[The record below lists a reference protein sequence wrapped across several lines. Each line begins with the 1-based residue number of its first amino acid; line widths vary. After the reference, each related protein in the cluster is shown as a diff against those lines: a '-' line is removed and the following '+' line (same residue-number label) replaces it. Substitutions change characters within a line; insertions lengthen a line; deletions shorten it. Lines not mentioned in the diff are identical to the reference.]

1 MTMNTISKL
10 TSRASL
16 FITALAL
23 LSPALHAQVQEQKV
37 KVNVPFAFESGK
49 HQYAAGLYTIDR
61 QDPYVVLITCASESG
76 LALARVEN
84 GKVAESSKAIFRK
97 NGNGYYLDEIVIAG
111 DSRSI
116 HFLHPKAKRMES
128 IAGNKVADT
137 GVEIALLSTR

>member
-16 FITALAL
+16 FITALAF

-37 KVNVPFAFESGK
+37 KVNVPFAFESGN
-49 HQYAAGLYTIDR
+49 HHYAAGLYTIDR
-61 QDPYVVLITCASESG
+61 QDPNLVLITSASEFG
-76 LALARVEN
+76 LALAQVEN
-84 GKVAESSKAIFRK
+84 GKVGDSSKAIFRK
-97 NGNGYYLDEIVIAG
+97 NGNGYYLDEIMIAG
-111 DSRSI
+111 DSNSI

>member
-1 MTMNTISKL
+1 MNTISKL

-16 FITALAL
+16 FVTALAL

-37 KVNVPFAFESGK
+37 KVNVPFAFESSK

-61 QDPYVVLITCASESG
+61 QDPNVVLITCASESG
-76 LALARVEN
+76 LALAQVVN
-84 GKVAESSKAIFRK
+84 GKAADSSKAIFRK

-116 HFLHPKAKRMES
+116 HFLHPKAKQMES

>member
-16 FITALAL
+16 FITALAF

-37 KVNVPFAFESGK
+37 KVNVPFAFESSK
-49 HQYAAGLYTIDR
+49 HQYPAGLYTIDR
-61 QDPYVVLITCASESG
+61 QDPNVVLITSASESG

-84 GKVAESSKAIFRK
+84 GKVADSSKAIFRK

-111 DSRSI
+111 DSSSI
-116 HFLHPKAKRMES
+116 HVLHPKAKRMES
-128 IAGNKVADT
+128 IAGNKVEDT